1 MRKTIERPPVEYQSP
16 EWDEYI
22 QALDRVREIP
32 DQTERAR
39 EFRRTYVN
47 YGILPKKFGADWVAT
62 E

>member
-22 QALDRVREIP
+22 RALDRVREIP

-47 YGILPKKFGADWVAT
+47 YGILQKKFGADWVAT